1 MVKLITFATMDKR
14 QLHLMVHLPDVQH
27 QPKNQVLWMR
37 GTRRKHVWSESS
49 MRTYTTTSSP
59 YQIMLQHLSFSFK
72 SISFFLNS
80 M

>member
-1 MVKLITFATMDKR
+1 
-14 QLHLMVHLPDVQH
+14 
-27 QPKNQVLWMR
+27 MR
-37 GTRRKHVWSESS
+37 RTRRKHVWSESS

-72 SISFFLNS
+72 SISFFFLNS

>member
-1 MVKLITFATMDKR
+1 
-14 QLHLMVHLPDVQH
+14 
-27 QPKNQVLWMR
+27 MR

-72 SISFFLNS
+72 SISFFFKLNVMVLVS
-80 M
+80 ANNNE

>member
-1 MVKLITFATMDKR
+1 
-14 QLHLMVHLPDVQH
+14 
-27 QPKNQVLWMR
+27 MR

-72 SISFFLNS
+72 SISFFFKLNV
-80 M
+80 MVL